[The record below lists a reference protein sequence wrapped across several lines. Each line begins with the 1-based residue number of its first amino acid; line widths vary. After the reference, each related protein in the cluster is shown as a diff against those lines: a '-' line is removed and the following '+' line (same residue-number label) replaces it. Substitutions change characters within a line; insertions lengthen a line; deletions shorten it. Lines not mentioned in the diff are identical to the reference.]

1 MEELCQKFP
10 HLAEGIFNSLDN
22 QSFVNCLIASKSVV
36 SFVEQQKFFQIR
48 KITENIEKFHTLG
61 ETWKSIFK
69 KANTEILSDLAL
81 AVRKSFE
88 LRKNPWKNAKLRY
101 IESVDKFGKDATPLH
116 VTAAYGN
123 LKLFKLIMDLTDQ
136 SNLLMGIDNWS
147 GAVRSVV

>member
-1 MEELCQKFP
+1 MNSVKHKWLYLIISAKIDIHISIRSELLFTLCY
-10 HLAEGIFNSLDN
+10 GIPCTRYPL
-22 QSFVNCLIASKSVV
+22 
-36 SFVEQQKFFQIR
+36 
-48 KITENIEKFHTLG
+48 LG

-116 VTAAYGN
+116 VTAAYGD
-123 LKLFKLIMDLTDQ
+123 LKLFRSIMDLSDQ
-136 SNLLMGIDNWS
+136 GKLLMGIDTWS
-147 GAVRSVV
+147 GAARSVI

>member
-1 MEELCQKFP
+1 MVQNANICCSLLFQLFRVILSAKINIHISIRSELLFTLCY
-10 HLAEGIFNSLDN
+10 GIPCTRYPL
-22 QSFVNCLIASKSVV
+22 
-36 SFVEQQKFFQIR
+36 
-48 KITENIEKFHTLG
+48 LG

-123 LKLFKLIMDLTDQ
+123 LKLFKLIMDLSDQ

-147 GAVRSVV
+147 VAV